1 MLFGGSLLLC
11 LLVWGYQMGS
21 GATLLTWSFGNEMD
35 PADVCYERNHPKQYK
50 IRAAGDFVPCWS
62 LRLWAATSRTC
73 SRHSR
78 NGRPPVPFRGEAWIM
93 GNLCFQVI
101 PRATLV
107 TQNQSVF
114 NPEAE
119 AAYCPAV
126 VLWWESL
133 MELRLEPHSL
143 EQAQAAEQVGF
154 INQKPPVST
163 DGVWPCQHLLIYW
176 SAHLLNVTVLLKR

>member
-1 MLFGGSLLLC
+1 MSTHLCDSTINSLLRLLLC
-11 LLVWGYQMGS
+11 CFRVRPPVALRMVFAPLPAVWGYQMGS
-21 GATLLTWSFGNEMD
+21 GATLLSWSFGDEMD

-62 LRLWAATSRTC
+62 LRLWAATARTC
-73 SRHSR
+73 SKHSR

-107 TQNQSVF
+107 TQNPSVF
-114 NPEAE
+114 NPEAA

-126 VLWWESL
+126 VLW
-133 MELRLEPHSL
+133 
-143 EQAQAAEQVGF
+143 
-154 INQKPPVST
+154 
-163 DGVWPCQHLLIYW
+163 
-176 SAHLLNVTVLLKR
+176 